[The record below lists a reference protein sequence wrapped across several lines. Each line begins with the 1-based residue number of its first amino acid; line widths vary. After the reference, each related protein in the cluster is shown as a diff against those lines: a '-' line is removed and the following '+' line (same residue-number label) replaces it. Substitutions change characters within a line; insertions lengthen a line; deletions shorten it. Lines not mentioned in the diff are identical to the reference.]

1 MDKIKSFIREVF
13 NPKRI
18 DMCLEVFTIFILV
31 PIGILTILV
40 SLIAAMVFSIGLVKT
55 IVGIIFFIAI
65 FICVFLLGVI
75 LSLIY
80 TIYSKAHNKGIYKDE
95 YFYEDI
101 DYEDEDKD
109 K

>member
-1 MDKIKSFIREVF
+1 MNKLKNFLREVF
-13 NPKRI
+13 NRERI
-18 DMCLEVFTIFILV
+18 DMCLEVFTVFILV
-31 PIGILTILV
+31 PFGILAILV

-65 FICVFLLGVI
+65 FVCVFLLGVI

-80 TIYSKAHNKGIYKDE
+80 TIYSRTHNKGRYKDE
-95 YFYEDI
+95 YFYEDR
-101 DYEDEDKD
+101 DWEDEDKD

>member
-1 MDKIKSFIREVF
+1 MDKVKSFIREVF
-13 NPKRI
+13 NLERI
-18 DMCLEVFTIFILV
+18 DMCLEVFTVFILV

-80 TIYSKAHNKGIYKDE
+80 TIYSKAHNKGIYKDK
-95 YFYEDI
+95 YFYKDI
-101 DYEDEDKD
+101 DYEDKDKD
-109 K
+109 E

>member
-1 MDKIKSFIREVF
+1 MNKLKNFIREVF
-13 NPKRI
+13 NRERI

-65 FICVFLLGVI
+65 FVCVFLLGVI

-80 TIYSKAHNKGIYKDE
+80 TIYSRTHNK
-95 YFYEDI
+95 DI

>member
-1 MDKIKSFIREVF
+1 MNKLKNFIREVF
-13 NPKRI
+13 NRKRI
-18 DMCLEVFTIFILV
+18 DMCLEVFTVFILV

-40 SLIAAMVFSIGLVKT
+40 SLIAAMVLSIDLVKT
-55 IVGIIFFIAI
+55 IVGIIFFIAM

-80 TIYSKAHNKGIYKDE
+80 TIYSKAHNKGIYKDK

-101 DYEDEDKD
+101 DYEDKDKD

>member
-1 MDKIKSFIREVF
+1 MDKIKSFIREAF
-13 NPKRI
+13 NLERI
-18 DMCLEVFTIFILV
+18 DMCLEVFTVFILV

-40 SLIAAMVFSIGLVKT
+40 SLIAAIVFSIGLVKT

-65 FICVFLLGVI
+65 FVCVFLLGVI

-80 TIYSKAHNKGIYKDE
+80 TIYSKAHNKGIYKDK

-101 DYEDEDKD
+101 DYEDKDKD

>member
-1 MDKIKSFIREVF
+1 MDKIKSFIREAF
-13 NPKRI
+13 NLERI
-18 DMCLEVFTIFILV
+18 DMCLEVFTVFILV

-40 SLIAAMVFSIGLVKT
+40 SLIAAIVFSIGLVKT

-65 FICVFLLGVI
+65 FICVFILGVI

-80 TIYSKAHNKGIYKDE
+80 TIYSKAHNKGIYKDK

-101 DYEDEDKD
+101 DYEDKDKD

>member
-40 SLIAAMVFSIGLVKT
+40 SLIAAMIFSIGLVKT

-80 TIYSKAHNKGIYKDE
+80 TTYTRIHNKGRYKDE
-95 YFYEDI
+95 DLYEDI
-101 DYEDEDKD
+101 DYEDEDTD
-109 K
+109 E

>member
-1 MDKIKSFIREVF
+1 MDKIKSFIREAF
-13 NPKRI
+13 NLERI
-18 DMCLEVFTIFILV
+18 DMCLEVFTVFILV

-40 SLIAAMVFSIGLVKT
+40 SLIAAIVFSIGLVKT

-65 FICVFLLGVI
+65 FVCVFLLGVI

-80 TIYSKAHNKGIYKDE
+80 TIYSKAHNKGICKDK

-101 DYEDEDKD
+101 DYEDKDKD

>member
-1 MDKIKSFIREVF
+1 MNKLKNFIREVF
-13 NPKRI
+13 NRERI

-65 FICVFLLGVI
+65 FVCVFLLGVI

-80 TIYSKAHNKGIYKDE
+80 TIYSRIHNK
-95 YFYEDI
+95 DI
-101 DYEDEDKD
+101 DYEAEDKD

>member
-1 MDKIKSFIREVF
+1 MKKLKNFIREVF
-13 NPKRI
+13 NLERI

-40 SLIAAMVFSIGLVKT
+40 SLIAAIVFSIGLVKT

-65 FICVFLLGVI
+65 FVCVFLLGVI

-80 TIYSKAHNKGIYKDE
+80 TIYSRTHNKGRYKDE
-95 YFYEDI
+95 DL
-101 DYEDEDKD
+101 YEDEDKD